1 MCVIWAF
8 LWNQTCT
15 AFILSDKR
23 NGSYNVRLKEPV
35 DENLARLNEFVKEAY
50 PKAALEF
57 ITYMDIQPG
66 KIQQCVFVSCNTV
79 WITSLCIFFIVL
91 MGLIGYVNDETQ
103 RRSKEIAIRKVNGA
117 EAPSILSLLAMDILK
132 VAIGAVIL
140 GTGFAWYVSGV
151 WLEQFADSTLPS
163 PVWFVLLAVGLLVLI
178 VLLVILKAWRI
189 ANENPVQ
196 SIKSE

>member
-1 MCVIWAF
+1 
-8 LWNQTCT
+8 
-15 AFILSDKR
+15 
-23 NGSYNVRLKEPV
+23 
-35 DENLARLNEFVKEAY
+35 
-50 PKAALEF
+50 
-57 ITYMDIQPG
+57 MDILRENYSN
-66 KIQQCVFVSCNTV
+66 VYRFRNTV
-79 WITSLCIFFIVL
+79 WITSHCIFFIVL